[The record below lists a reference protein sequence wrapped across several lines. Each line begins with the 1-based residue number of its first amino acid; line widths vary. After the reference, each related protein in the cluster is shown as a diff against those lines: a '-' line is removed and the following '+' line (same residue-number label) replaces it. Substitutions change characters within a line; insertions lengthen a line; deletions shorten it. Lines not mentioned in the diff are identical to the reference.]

1 MVRMAGL
8 EEKMLGWDEF
18 RNPRE
23 RYAYPTP
30 DQIRTMEF
38 VEGRDGPAGLR
49 GLETIG
55 PFIPSEDNSKIVP
68 LAETSG
74 VGKITGMMDEI
85 PGYMDPRTGQKIYPQ
100 EDWLSGGGTDVAGL
114 GDLIN
119 KIQSGGSGG
128 KLPTTKNKAGVT
140 DAKYV
145 EAGMMTPQEFIDKWG
160 INPREYEDLPQAFAS
175 PNPGPRP
182 VKPGEV
188 PTDPSSPYGPPG
200 RIDGVM
206 FAHVNK
212 TGTAHDWQD
221 PNHGGIRVPG
231 GAINPHGRRGG
242 ISWPDGRAKYSQEDL
257 LRMMK
262 DGSIDP
268 NSFKWDDRFW
278 PADTRPGDGSSMNP
292 ESQKLWDSIF
302 SEDLN
307 SGLGSGTEIAGNPS
321 FDIDPSRSTLRR
333 AKMFNKLKSN
343 PSASEVE
350 VIKRM
355 LGGGLEL
362 PKV

>member
-23 RYAYPTP
+23 RYAYSNPEA
-30 DQIRTMEF
+30 IREIIPGIRDHLHRWDDP
-38 VEGRDGPAGLR
+38 VEISSGPY
-49 GLETIG
+49 
-55 PFIPSEDNSKIVP
+55 IPSEDNSKVVP
-68 LAETSG
+68 LAETDIG
-74 VGKITGMMDEI
+74 QLYGKSEI
-85 PGYMDPRTGQKIYPQ
+85 PSYMDPITGDI
-100 EDWLSGGGTDVAGL
+100 EVAGL
-114 GDLIN
+114 FDQI
-119 KIQSGGSGG
+119 KSGGSGG
-128 KLPTTKNKAGVT
+128 KLPTTKNKAGVL
-140 DAKYV
+140 DATYV
-145 EAGMMTPQEFIDKWG
+145 KTGVMTPQEFMDKWG
-160 INPREYEDLPQAFAS
+160 IDPSDYEDLPQAFAS

-188 PTDPSSPYGPPG
+188 PTDPSSPYAPPG
-200 RIDGVM
+200 RIDGAM

-221 PNHGGIRVPG
+221 PSHSKYNIRIG
-231 GAINPHGRRGG
+231 DSEIDYHGRRGG
-242 ISWPDGRAKYSQEDL
+242 ITYSDGRAKYSQEDL
-257 LRMMK
+257 LKMMK

-278 PADTRPGDGSSMNP
+278 PADTRPGDGSYMNP

-302 SEDLN
+302 SENLN
-307 SGLGSGTEIAGNPS
+307 SGLGLGTEIAGNPS

-333 AKMFNKLKSN
+333 AKMLNKLKSN